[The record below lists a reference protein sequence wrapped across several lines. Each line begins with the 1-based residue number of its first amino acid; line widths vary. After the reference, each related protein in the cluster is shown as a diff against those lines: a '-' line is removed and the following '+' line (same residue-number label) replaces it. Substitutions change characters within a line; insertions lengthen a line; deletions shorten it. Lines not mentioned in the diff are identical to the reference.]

1 MKKNIGVK
9 EVFLN
14 KKEIKK
20 MLRFLDSHPET
31 TRISLRFDA
40 SGIGEKITMKIDGQ
54 STDYDVTDYL
64 SW

>member
-1 MKKNIGVK
+1 
-9 EVFLN
+9 
-14 KKEIKK
+14 
-20 MLRFLDSHPET
+20 MLRFLDSHPES